1 MPGEQLMKFFNLNSI
16 SNKLALLIMFAVMP
30 CLAILLYSGME
41 ERQHFIET
49 AKSNV
54 LLMTH
59 SMAQAQKGFTQSTKQ
74 ILSTLSQLPAM
85 QALDTNETNNI
96 LRAMLEHNPFFNNI
110 ALVDL
115 NGEVLASGKPFIGT
129 NLADRKHVKAAL
141 ENNDF
146 AVGEYIV
153 TRVGTTNPSFAF
165 AYPVQDK
172 DGRPK
177 AVLTAAIQL
186 NVYSH
191 FYDVPTLP
199 EKSFVAVTDYTGVR
213 IFYYPAQNTNPIGK
227 PIQSAAWEFASEG
240 QEEHGLYFGTGAD
253 GLRRIYAYE
262 KVRLNDAES
271 PYLYLW
277 AGIPE
282 DDILQP
288 ANAALTRNLL
298 LMLFVTVLSL
308 YIAWIFGKN
317 TLISPIQNL
326 VALTRKFAK
335 GDLNARI
342 VLKTKTNEV
351 WILTNAFHDM
361 AEALTKS
368 KRTLQESERRFRTV
382 AEFAYDW
389 EYWIDPDGKFI
400 YLSPS
405 CERIT
410 GYSPEEIMTDSQLVF
425 KMVKPDYSEKVHY
438 HYIDEGGENAS
449 AFSMEFPIIA
459 KNGEEV
465 WIEHNCRPVYDDQ
478 GNYAG
483 RRGNNRDVTS
493 RKRAEEAKVK
503 LEAQLRQSQKMES
516 VGRLAGG
523 VAHDFNNML
532 GVILGYTEL
541 AMDTVAPEDPHREFL
556 QEILNASQRSADI
569 TRQLLAFARKQTIAP
584 KVLDLNETI
593 EGMLKMTRRLIG
605 EDIDLVWL
613 PGADAWPV
621 KMDPSQLDQIFT
633 NLCVNARDAI
643 TDVGKVTIETSKS
656 TFDESYCAD
665 HVGFVPGDY
674 VLLAVSDDGSG
685 MTSETIDNLFEPFFT
700 TKDVGKGTGLGLAT
714 VYGIVKQN
722 SGFINV
728 YSEPGKGTTFKIFL
742 SRHETETEEI
752 RLKDLCEPDA
762 RGGETILLVEDEQAI
777 LSMTKIMLERLG
789 YTVLGAST
797 PSEAIHLARE
807 HSGEIHLLLT
817 DVVMPEMNGRDLAR
831 NLQSLYPI
839 LKSLFMSGYTANVI
853 AHHGVLDD
861 GVCYIQKPFLRQDL
875 AFKVRGVLD
884 KDKDTAHAY
893 LSNL

>member
-1 MPGEQLMKFFNLNSI
+1 MPGEQLVKFFNLNSI

-49 AKSNV
+49 AESNV

-59 SMAQAQKGFTQSTKQ
+59 SMAEAQKGFTQSTKQ
-74 ILSTLSQLPAM
+74 ILSTLSQLPAL
-85 QALDTNETNNI
+85 QALDTDETNII
-96 LRAMLEHNPFFNNI
+96 LKAVLEHNSYFNNI

-115 NGEVLASGKPFIGT
+115 NGDVLASGKPFIGT
-129 NLADRKHVKAAL
+129 NLSDRKHVKVAL
-141 ENNDF
+141 EKNDF

-153 TRVGTTNPSFAF
+153 TRVGTTNPSFSF

-172 DGRPK
+172 DGRLK

-191 FYDVPTLP
+191 FYDVSTLP

-240 QEEHGLYFGTGAD
+240 QEEHGLYFGTGTD

-262 KVRLNDAES
+262 RVRLNDEES

-288 ANAALTRNLL
+288 ANAALIRNLL
-298 LMLFVTVLSL
+298 LMLLVTVLSL
-308 YIAWIFGKN
+308 FISWIFGKN

-335 GDLNARI
+335 GDLNARL
-342 VLKTKTNEV
+342 VLTSKTNEV
-351 WILTNAFHDM
+351 GILTNAFHDM
-361 AEALTKS
+361 AETLTKS

-389 EYWIDPDGKFI
+389 EYWIDPDGNFI

-410 GYSPEEIMTDSQLVF
+410 GYSPEEIMTDPQLVC
-425 KMVKPDYSEKVHY
+425 KMVKPDYSEKVNNHY
-438 HYIDEGGENAS
+438 FDEGDENAS

-465 WIEHNCRPVYDDQ
+465 WIDHNCRPVYDDQ

-483 RRGNNRDVTS
+483 RRGNNRDVTN
-493 RKRAEEAKVK
+493 RKRAEEEKFK
-503 LEAQLRQSQKMES
+503 LESQLRQSQKMES

-532 GVILGYTEL
+532 GVIIGYTEL
-541 AMDTVAPEDPHREFL
+541 AMDTVAPGDPLRNSL
-556 QEILNASQRSADI
+556 QEILKASRRSADI

-584 KVLDLNETI
+584 KVFDLNETI
-593 EGMLKMTRRLIG
+593 EGMLKMIRRFIG
-605 EDIDLVWL
+605 ENIDLVWL
-613 PGADAWPV
+613 PGADVWPV
-621 KMDPSQLDQIFT
+621 RMDPSQLDQIFA

-643 TDVGKVTIETSKS
+643 TDVGKVTIETSNA
-656 TFDESYCAD
+656 TFDESYYTD

-722 SGFINV
+722 NGFINV
-728 YSEPGKGTTFKIFL
+728 YSEPEKGTTFKIYL
-742 SRHETETEEI
+742 PRHETEMEEI
-752 RLKDLCEPDA
+752 RRNDLCEPDA
-762 RGGETILLVEDEQAI
+762 RGSETILLVEDEQAI
-777 LSMTKIMLERLG
+777 LSMTTIMLERLG
-789 YTVLGAST
+789 YTVLGASI
-797 PSEAIHLARE
+797 PSEAIRLVSE

-831 NLQSLYPI
+831 NLQFLNPI

-853 AHHGVLDD
+853 AHHGVLDE
-861 GVCYIQKPFLRQDL
+861 GVCFIQKPFSRQDL
-875 AFKVRGVLD
+875 ALKVRGVLD
-884 KDKDTAHAY
+884 KDTAHG
-893 LSNL
+893 